1 MTRQVYPLPVNN
13 SAISSWSK
21 VDGVKSVFW
30 PGIIILWAVTLL
42 DFKMQHLANHGRIS
56 LDVWSISAV
65 IIFFINLLMS
75 AGLIHMG
82 IMRAK
87 GEKLDWHALFYAFN
101 LNVLL
106 HLIGL
111 IILQSMIILLPSV
124 LIFFSFQLM
133 TMKNTYLNVLGG
145 STVVLATL
153 FYFIIIVRMLFS
165 VAFILDKGEQPFAA
179 IKHSIQASYGN
190 FWRIIGYGYM
200 CLVLLA
206 AGVVSCFIGFIWI
219 LPFLYIWYG
228 TVYLELSRK
237 NMQ

>member
-1 MTRQVYPLPVNN
+1 MTRQVYSLPVNN

-21 VDGVKSVFW
+21 VEGVKSVFW
-30 PGIIILWAVTLL
+30 PGIIILWAITLL
-42 DFKMQHLANHGRIS
+42 DFRIQHLANLGRIS
-56 LDVWSISAV
+56 IDTWSIAAV
-65 IIFFINLLMS
+65 IIFFINLLLS

-82 IMRAK
+82 IVRAK

-111 IILQSMIILLPSV
+111 IILQSIIVLLPSL

-133 TMKNTYLNVLGG
+133 TMKASYLNIIGIA
-145 STVVLATL
+145 TIVLATL
-153 FYFIIIVRMLFS
+153 FYCIIIVRMLFS
-165 VAFILDKGEQPFAA
+165 VAFVLDRSEQPFKA

-190 FWRIIGYGYM
+190 FWRIIGFVYM
-200 CLVLLA
+200 ATVLLV
-206 AGVVSCFIGFIWI
+206 AGVASCFIGFIWI

-228 TVYLELSRK
+228 SVYLELSRK
-237 NMQ
+237 NMT